1 MCMVCILHKKW
12 GRQRTY
18 ICKIHNP
25 SLAIP
30 KSINLWEI
38 QASYKFS
45 TNLFGV
51 KPDQKFHKT
60 IYNFYLSL
68 LYYLCF
74 QFRNINVFDYGMLH
88 YLPLGILDNIADTL
102 YYLFTVLPH
111 RPPPKK
117 TPNLNS
123 EIHLDQ
129 RFWKGIIY
137 LYIYLHTHKRSL
149 EGFTGNLTLFPRKGM
164 GWLGCTWWKGNFLL
178 YIYLNLWNSESKW
191 LYYLVKR

>member
-25 SLAIP
+25 SLAIL
-30 KSINLWEI
+30 KSIKLWEI

-88 YLPLGILDNIADTL
+88 YLPLGILDNTADAL

-111 RPPPKK
+111 RPPTKK
-117 TPNLNS
+117 TPQTLILKYIWTKGFGKELYTCIFICTHINDL
-123 EIHLDQ
+123 
-129 RFWKGIIY
+129 WKDSQE
-137 LYIYLHTHKRSL
+137 T
-149 EGFTGNLTLFPRKGM
+149 
-164 GWLGCTWWKGNFLL
+164 
-178 YIYLNLWNSESKW
+178 
-191 LYYLVKR
+191 